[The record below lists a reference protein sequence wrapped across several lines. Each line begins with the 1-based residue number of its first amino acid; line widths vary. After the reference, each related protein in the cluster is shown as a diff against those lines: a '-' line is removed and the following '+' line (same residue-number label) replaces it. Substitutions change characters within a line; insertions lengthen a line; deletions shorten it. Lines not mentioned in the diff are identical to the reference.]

1 MLLSGTFL
9 PFATK
14 RVPLSVNRTN
24 QSFKMIAQ
32 TPNIINKRILQIA
45 VPSIISNITVPLL
58 GLIDVTIVGHLGA
71 AAYIGAIAVGGMLFN
86 IIYWIFGFLRMGTSG
101 MTSQAYGKHD
111 LDEVARLLLRSVG
124 VGLLIAIIL
133 VTLQYP
139 IRKLAFTFIQTT
151 EEVER
156 LATLYFRICIWG
168 APAMLGLYGFAG
180 WFIGMQN
187 SRFPMYIAITQ
198 NIVNIAAS
206 LCFVY
211 LFHMKVAG
219 VAWGTLTAQYAGFL
233 MALLLWRRY
242 YGGLKKHVAW
252 HEVLKKEAMLRF
264 FQVNR
269 DIFLRTLC
277 LVIVTLFF
285 TSAGA
290 AQGEIVLAVNTLL
303 MQLFTLFSY
312 IMDGFAYSGEAL
324 VGKYVG
330 ANNRSALYRTVR
342 LLFIWGV
349 GLSTGFTLLYFFGG
363 KSFLGLLTNETSVI
377 REAENYFY
385 WVLAI
390 PLTGFAAFLWD
401 GIFTGAT
408 ATRQMFYSML
418 VASGSFFLVYYSLH
432 EWMGNHALWLA
443 FVVYLSLRGIMQ
455 AVLSRKILYQS

>member
-133 VTLQYP
+133 VALQYP

-330 ANNRSALYRTVR
+330 ANNRLALYRTVR
-342 LLFIWGV
+342 QLFIWGV

-377 REAENYFY
+377 REAGNYFY

-401 GIFTGAT
+401 GIFIGAT

-443 FVVYLSLRGIMQ
+443 FIVYLSLRGIMQ

>member
-330 ANNRSALYRTVR
+330 ANNQPALYRTVR
-342 LLFIWGV
+342 QLFIWGV

-363 KSFLGLLTNETSVI
+363 KSFLGLLTNEISVI

-385 WVLAI
+385 WVFHLQVL
-390 PLTGFAAFLWD
+390 PLSCGMAFL
-401 GIFTGAT
+401 
-408 ATRQMFYSML
+408 
-418 VASGSFFLVYYSLH
+418 
-432 EWMGNHALWLA
+432 
-443 FVVYLSLRGIMQ
+443 
-455 AVLSRKILYQS
+455 